1 MGKKRYPLGVL
12 LAGNAGPH
20 GGASKYTTNGS
31 LFRSLFMC
39 RRKLILR
46 LTNVDHSPQYN
57 IVSCSVIR
65 LWRRGGCTR
74 YNSYYV
80 NAYFFRHCCCTSWY
94 FRSYCYHTQLHVLWN
109 SGLEHQVIRCA
120 WLLVQDE
127 SVPLRNMVS
136 NYSNK
141 KDEISI
147 SK

>member
-57 IVSCSVIR
+57 IVV
-65 LWRRGGCTR
+65 
-74 YNSYYV
+74 
-80 NAYFFRHCCCTSWY
+80 
-94 FRSYCYHTQLHVLWN
+94 RSYDYGGVAVAQGTILIMLMHILFPSLLLHKLVLP
-109 SGLEHQVIRCA
+109 E
-120 WLLVQDE
+120 LLLPFPF
-127 SVPLRNMVS
+127 VPLVPFVS
-136 NYSNK
+136 WNTR
-141 KDEISI
+141 
-147 SK
+147 

>member
-57 IVSCSVIR
+57 IVVRSYDYGGVAVAQGTILIMLMHTFSVTVVAQAGTSGATATISICTFSTFCELEHKVIR
-65 LWRRGGCTR
+65 
-74 YNSYYV
+74 N
-80 NAYFFRHCCCTSWY
+80 
-94 FRSYCYHTQLHVLWN
+94 
-109 SGLEHQVIRCA
+109 A
-120 WLLVQDE
+120 WLLLLE
-127 SVPLRNMVS
+127 EPVPLRDIVA
-136 NYSNK
+136 NYSK
-141 KDEISI
+141 KNEISI
-147 SK
+147 NK